1 MTPTAQEAAAR
12 ALPTW
17 VPHEETGGGMDG
29 QEHQRARNAFESTLQ
44 EYAAT
49 TGQVMFVGGEFAAYF
64 PGEPRVQPDVFVVP
78 GAEQMPLR
86 HSWVVSKERAAPSF
100 VLELLVLGHRAKDLQ
115 DNVVRYA
122 ELGIREYFVAD
133 FRQRRLRAWR
143 LADSAIRMY
152 TPVVPQ
158 LGRIHSEVLGLD
170 LKLEGGF
177 VRLYHG
183 NARLL
188 DPQEIT
194 EALRDELNDALM
206 LRQDAVERAADAETR
221 AMSEATARA
230 DAEARAALEVT
241 ARADAETRAALEAT
255 ARADAEARTSQEAK
269 ARADAEAELAHLRA
283 LLESM
288 KGK

>member
-1 MTPTAQEAAAR
+1 
-12 ALPTW
+12 
-17 VPHEETGGGMDG
+17 
-29 QEHQRARNAFESTLQ
+29 
-44 EYAAT
+44 
-49 TGQVMFVGGEFAAYF
+49 MFVGGEFAVYF

-86 HSWVVSKERAAPSF
+86 DSWVVSKEGKAPSF
-100 VLELLVLGHRAKDLQ
+100 VLEILVLGHREKHLQ

-133 FRQRRLRAWR
+133 FRQRRVRAWR
-143 LADSAIRMY
+143 LADSGVRVY

-158 LGRIHSEVLGLD
+158 LGRIRSEVLGLD
-170 LKLEGGF
+170 LKLEGDF

-188 DPQEIT
+188 DPQEVA
-194 EALRDELNDALM
+194 EALRDELNDALV
-206 LRQDAVERAADAETR
+206 LRQDAVERAADAE
-221 AMSEATARA
+221 A
-230 DAEARAALEVT
+230 
-241 ARADAETRAALEAT
+241 RAALEAT
-255 ARADAEARTSQEAK
+255 ARADAEA
-269 ARADAEAELAHLRA
+269 ELARLRA